1 MLRLCDDEAADISG
15 QFCWIE
21 DPLQAPIPSWDTLVD
36 ARPWA
41 TDSR

>member
-1 MLRLCDDEAADISG
+1 VLRLCDDEAADISG